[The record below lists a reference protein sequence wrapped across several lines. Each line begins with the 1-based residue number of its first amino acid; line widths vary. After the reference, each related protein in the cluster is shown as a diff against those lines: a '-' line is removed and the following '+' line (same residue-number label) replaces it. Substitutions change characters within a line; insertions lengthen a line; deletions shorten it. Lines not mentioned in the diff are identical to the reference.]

1 MRSMT
6 GRIVSHYRVAE
17 KLGGGGMG
25 VVYRAEDTRL
35 KRAVALKF
43 LLGGGSFDPE
53 GKLRFT
59 REAQAASA
67 LQHANICTIH
77 DIDETD
83 DGQVF
88 ICMDYYEGETLKGR
102 LSRGAME
109 ISEALG
115 IGIQIASGLA
125 RAHEASIVHRDIKP
139 ANIMITNRKEV
150 RIVDFGLAKLAD
162 RSKITKTGSTLGTIA
177 YMSPEQ
183 ARGDMVGFTSDVW
196 SLGVLLYEMLAGERP
211 FKGDQP
217 STVYY
222 QILQETPKPLRGIRP
237 ETPQAFQD
245 LISKA
250 IEKDPAARFSSAG
263 EMLDGLLAL
272 RFLSTTETTQE
283 SLPRSSPGVGDSID
297 DYRVTA
303 VAGRGGMGI
312 VYKALDTGLDRVVA
326 LKIMEEQFV
335 ADPVLLDRFR
345 SEAKA
350 LAKLD
355 DPNIVRVYALRETAF
370 GFCLVME
377 FVEGETLRDRIRRVG
392 SLPLGEVVHI
402 FLQILRGLD
411 HAHKEGV
418 IHRDLKPSNVM
429 ITESGDAKIT
439 DFGLAK
445 IRRPDDPRKTVG
457 VAGTPYYMSPEQIT
471 GLGNVDARGDIFS
484 LGMSLYE
491 SAAGRLPFSPED
503 SEFAVQMM
511 IVEGR
516 VPPVESINPNLSKD
530 LVSLISTATKTDPAE
545 RFQSAQ
551 EMRRKLGRIPLPDR
565 MGPDKDA
572 RRQLPGRRRMRTLR
586 WLIPSLAAVLALAVI
601 GIVAG
606 DLLTRTETAIT
617 VNSIPPGATVHL
629 NGDSV
634 GQTPL
639 DRQAIEPGRVS
650 VRVARGGL
658 VPKDTTLVI
667 EDGQL
672 LALDFSLEKK
682 APAAA
687 HISISSLPDTTEVYV
702 DAQLAG
708 RTPLTKHRLTP
719 GTHSIRIEK
728 EGYVAQDTLVSA
740 EGDQEM
746 SLFFKLVLVE
756 QPPTMGTASITVV
769 PYGARVTIGEK
780 WVRPED
786 LKTVNLSPGKHRVNV
801 SHSGYQT
808 HTSFLTIEPGQIVNP
823 RYELVKVVRRGQLSV
838 TSEPLGLEVRVD
850 NAKAG
855 NTPLVK
861 EMKPGNYVVRV
872 IHPEYGAWE
881 KAVSIREDQLS
892 GNSVDFKKTFRIT
905 VTCHNDQGQR
915 IPDGELFLDGS
926 EVKHYGFPCELREVR
941 VGVHAIEVRCE
952 GYKSD
957 PIRKNF
963 DRPSDQTL
971 KFVLTRVDM

>member
-6 GRIVSHYRVAE
+6 GRIVSHYRIAE

-53 GKLRFT
+53 MKLRFT

-88 ICMDYYEGETLKGR
+88 ISMDYYEGETLKGR

-109 ISEALG
+109 ISEALE
-115 IGIQIASGLA
+115 IGVQIASGLA
-125 RAHEASIVHRDIKP
+125 RAHEAGIVHRDIKP
-139 ANIMITNRKEV
+139 ANIMITVRGEV

-183 ARGDMVGFTSDVW
+183 AHGEEVSFATDVW

-222 QILQETPKPLRGIRP
+222 QILQETPKPLRAVRP
-237 ETPQAFQD
+237 EIPQAFQD
-245 LISKA
+245 LVSKA
-250 IEKDPAARFSSAG
+250 IEKNPAARFSSAG
-263 EMLDGLLAL
+263 GMLDALQAL
-272 RFLSTTETTQE
+272 RSVSTIEETQE
-283 SLPRSSPGVGDSID
+283 CLPRSSPGVGDSID
-297 DYRVTA
+297 GYRIAA

-312 VYKALDTGLDRVVA
+312 VYKALDTGLDRIVA
-326 LKIMEEQFV
+326 LKVMEEQFV
-335 ADPVLLDRFR
+335 ADPALLDRFR

-377 FVEGETLRDRIRRVG
+377 FVEGETLRERIRRVG
-392 SLPLGEVVHI
+392 PLPLREVVQI
-402 FLQILRGLD
+402 FSQILRGLD

-429 ITESGDAKIT
+429 ISESGNVKIT

-445 IRRPDDPRKTVG
+445 IRRPGDPKKTVG

-530 LVSLISTATKTDPAE
+530 LVKIVSTATKTDPAE
-545 RFQSAQ
+545 RFHSAQ
-551 EMRRKLGRIPLPDR
+551 EMRRQLERIPLPDR
-565 MGPDKDA
+565 VGPDKA
-572 RRQLPGRRRMRTLR
+572 THRRSPGRQRIRARR
-586 WLIPSLAAVLALAVI
+586 WLIPSLAVVLALAVI
-601 GIVAG
+601 GIVLG
-606 DLLTRTETAIT
+606 DLLTRTETAIN

-629 NGDSV
+629 NGDSI

-639 DRQAIEPGRVS
+639 ERQAVEPGRVS

-658 VPKDTTLVI
+658 VPKDTTFVI

-672 LALDFSLEKK
+672 LAIDFSLEKRI
-682 APAAA
+682 PPAA
-687 HISISSLPDTTEVYV
+687 HISISSLPDTAEVYV
-702 DAQLAG
+702 DEQLEG
-708 RTPLTKHRLTP
+708 QTPLTKRRLTP
-719 GTHSIRIEK
+719 GEHSIRVEK
-728 EGYVAQDTLVSA
+728 AGYVAQDTLVSA
-740 EGDQEM
+740 EDDREM
-746 SLFFKLVLVE
+746 NLFFNLVLVE

-769 PYGARVTIGEK
+769 PYGARVTIGGT
-780 WVRPED
+780 WIRTED

-801 SHSGYQT
+801 SQSGYQT
-808 HTSFLTIEPGQIVNP
+808 HTSFLTIEPGQIVRP
-823 RYELVKVVRRGQLSV
+823 RYELVKIVRRGKLSV

-850 NAKAG
+850 NARAG
-855 NTPLVK
+855 NTPLVE
-861 EMKPGNYVVRV
+861 EMKPGDYVVRV

-881 KAVSIREDQLS
+881 KAVSIRVDQ
-892 GNSVDFKKTFRIT
+892 
-905 VTCHNDQGQR
+905 
-915 IPDGELFLDGS
+915 
-926 EVKHYGFPCELREVR
+926 
-941 VGVHAIEVRCE
+941 
-952 GYKSD
+952 
-957 PIRKNF
+957 
-963 DRPSDQTL
+963 
-971 KFVLTRVDM
+971 